1 MYILCSLVMGIGDTF
16 ISFENIT
23 IRRVFIVAFHYLLIF
38 IFSMIIAFFVF
49 KAKDVFKLIYK
60 K

>member
-1 MYILCSLVMGIGDTF
+1 MGVGDTF